1 MRGATLGIRPL
12 LPFIFYRHFSYNFLN
27 KLLNSFHK
35 FKLNFEIKLVRYL
48 YFQTTVRYFNYLS
61 GRSEKLFKFPL
72 EFKPER
78 WLNDDLGKIHPF
90 ASLPFGVGPRMCIGE
105 LFC

>member
-1 MRGATLGIRPL
+1 M
-12 LPFIFYRHFSYNFLN
+12 YS
-27 KLLNSFHK
+27 
-35 FKLNFEIKLVRYL
+35 
-48 YFQTTVRYFNYLS
+48 NYLS

-105 LFC
+105 LFLLQSVSTSGLVICKYN

>member
-1 MRGATLGIRPL
+1 M
-12 LPFIFYRHFSYNFLN
+12 YS
-27 KLLNSFHK
+27 
-35 FKLNFEIKLVRYL
+35 
-48 YFQTTVRYFNYLS
+48 NYLS

-105 LFC
+105 LFLLQGSRLTFQLASPVASDRFYSQAKTNFPLARYS